1 MFRNNMRMDAQT
13 NQVGHT
19 NCKEFCEKNT
29 WNSTGRIWKSLWT
42 FKMLVDV
49 YSLHLRFT
57 HVLVGI
63 GSNGF
68 LSISSW
74 TEIQSCPSGHH
85 PKLPFPASV
94 TKAKAHKKMMFL
106 GCGEAQIT
114 WMVRKKHAN
123 HEPAKNWFYPSTFTA
138 LVPNSYTNRK
148 DDLLKSFLSVHKVS
162 LQHLQPLPLNFR
174 HHHIIGERPFRS
186 CFHWPHTFFVEKNS
200 AVTPTSTLHYGRY
213 RR

>member
-1 MFRNNMRMDAQT
+1 MITQSPGVHWHHHQLGVGEQRLTKWMSVLMHQTKCFFNMRMDGQT
-13 NQVGHT
+13 IQVGHT
-19 NCKEFCEKNT
+19 NCKEFWEKNT

-114 WMVRKKHAN
+114 WMVRKN
-123 HEPAKNWFYPSTFTA
+123 MQIMNRLNWFYPSTFTV

-148 DDLLKSFLSVHKVS
+148 DDLHKVIS
-162 LQHLQPLPLNFR
+162 Q
-174 HHHIIGERPFRS
+174 G
-186 CFHWPHTFFVEKNS
+186 
-200 AVTPTSTLHYGRY
+200 A
-213 RR
+213 